1 MWCRPQMNEV
11 EARAYFEQQ
20 YVNLKSRISGEYTF
34 KFNNNLARAA
44 VCKFSTDSL
53 SGIIEVSRHYLR
65 HPKTTP
71 DVLKN
76 TILHELAH
84 AIAGHEAGHGP
95 KWKSVAREIG
105 CDAER
110 LTHVFRPEDTYK
122 YFIRC
127 PAGCKQNRTR
137 LAKYMLR
144 GRFCCRQHNKPISIF
159 QRNKQG
165 KLTLY
170 N

>member
-1 MWCRPQMNEV
+1 MDET
-11 EARAYFEQQ
+11 EARAFFDEQ
-20 YVNLKSRISGEYTF
+20 YALLKSRIPGDYTF
-34 KFNNNLARAA
+34 KFNNNLSRAA

-53 SGIIEVSRHYLR
+53 NGIIEVSRHYLK

-95 KWKSVAREIG
+95 KWKYIARGIG

-110 LTHVFRPEDTYK
+110 LTHMFRPEYTYK
-122 YFIRC
+122 YCLKC
-127 PAGCKQNRTR
+127 PMGCKQNRTR
-137 LAKYMLR
+137 LVKFMLR
-144 GRFCCRQHNKPISIF
+144 GGFRCRKHD
-159 QRNKQG
+159 
-165 KLTLY
+165 KLINVYTRDKNGNLVL
-170 N
+170 